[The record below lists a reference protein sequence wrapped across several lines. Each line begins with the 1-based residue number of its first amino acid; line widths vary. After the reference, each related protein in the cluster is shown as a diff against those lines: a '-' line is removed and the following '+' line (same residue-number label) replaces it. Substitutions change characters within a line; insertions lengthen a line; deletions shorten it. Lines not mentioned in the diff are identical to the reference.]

1 MTEPDFDK
9 LAVTIHN
16 ERLKL
21 LATFLNGIGISVFAV
36 GGLAPVFSSL
46 YNSGGPTLFLML
58 VSIVCFL
65 TACTLHYSAST
76 VLKRMK
82 P

>member
-1 MTEPDFDK
+1 MTEIDYEK
-9 LAVTIHN
+9 LRSTIHN

-21 LATFLNGIGISVFAV
+21 LATFLNGIGVAVFAV

-46 YNSGGPTLFLML
+46 YGQNGPTLFLML
-58 VSIVCFL
+58 VSTICFL
-65 TACTLHYSAST
+65 TACALHYSAST
-76 VLKRMK
+76 VLKRLK

>member
-1 MTEPDFDK
+1 MTDPDLAK

-36 GGLAPVFSSL
+36 GGLAPC
-46 YNSGGPTLFLML
+46 LFQP
-58 VSIVCFL
+58 V
-65 TACTLHYSAST
+65 
-76 VLKRMK
+76 
-82 P
+82 